1 MKSSSIS
8 EQLYSSKFRFLY
20 ELIQNADDS
29 SYSTF
34 ESAWLRFEVTPEKFV
49 IETNEIGF
57 KRDNIEAICAT
68 GRSSKKASVEDDH
81 IGEKGFG
88 FKSVFSIAEEVYIQ
102 SGWWSFYFRHRKGE
116 DGLGMV
122 TPLDAELDVLPE
134 GVTTRISLQYSE
146 EARQGYQDLIEAV
159 RELPDT
165 TILFLQRLREIH
177 INILDDTGQYEKT
190 SISKRYDSGNRTC
203 TIERRRISKN
213 VEREEICKY
222 HLFRNT
228 MRDMPLHERRKGR
241 TEAKIELAFPFDI
254 ITQQPKFSEHGQ
266 HVFAFLPLQRL
277 AQLQVRHLH
286 SARVPAN
293 D

>member
-1 MKSSSIS
+1 MSFSIS

-29 SYSTF
+29 SYPISK
-34 ESAWLRFEVTPEKFV
+34 SAWLRFEVTPEKFV
-49 IETNEIGF
+49 IETNELGF

-88 FKSVFSIAEEVYIQ
+88 FKSVFSIAEEVHIQ
-102 SGWWSFYFRHRKGE
+102 SGWWSFCFRHRNGE

-146 EARQGYQDLIEAV
+146 EARQSYQRLVEAV

-190 SISKRYDSGNRTC
+190 NFSKKYGSGNKTC
-203 TIERRRISKN
+203 SIERRQVSKN
-213 VEREEICKY
+213 EKRDICHY

-228 MRDMPLHERRKGR
+228 VRNMPLHERRQGR
-241 TEAKIELAFPFDI
+241 TEAKIELAFPFDS
-254 ITQQPKFSEHGQ
+254 ITLQPKLSEQGQ

-277 AQLQVRHLH
+277 AQLQVRHLNT
-286 SARVPAN
+286 AQAPAN
-293 D
+293 DEG